1 MTKRSN
7 RTRGNRKLNM
17 GASLRARQM
26 TSPRHTGRGGSQHD
40 VLLPPDL
47 LPDDML
53 LVAENLDLLI
63 TEDEF
68 MMVAEA

>member
-1 MTKRSN
+1 
-7 RTRGNRKLNM
+7 
-17 GASLRARQM
+17 
-26 TSPRHTGRGGSQHD
+26 

-47 LPDDML
+47 LPEDML

>member
-26 TSPRHTGRGGSQHD
+26 TPRHTGRGGSVGD

-47 LPDDML
+47 LPEDIL

-63 TEDEF
+63 TEDDF
-68 MMVAEA
+68 MMVAER

>member
-26 TSPRHTGRGGSQHD
+26 TPPRHTGRGGSVSD

-47 LPDDML
+47 LPDEML

-63 TEDEF
+63 TEDDF
-68 MMVAEA
+68 MMVAE

>member
-26 TSPRHTGRGGSQHD
+26 TPPRHTGRGGSVID

-47 LPDDML
+47 LPEDIL

-63 TEDEF
+63 TEDDL
-68 MMVAEA
+68 MMVAQ

>member
-1 MTKRSN
+1 
-7 RTRGNRKLNM
+7 M

-26 TSPRHTGRGGSQHD
+26 TPPRHTGRGGSGHD

-47 LPDDML
+47 LPEDIL

-63 TEDEF
+63 TEDDF
-68 MMVAEA
+68 MMVAER

>member
-17 GASLRARQM
+17 GAGLRARQM
-26 TSPRHTGRGGSQHD
+26 TPPRHTGRGGSVID

-47 LPDDML
+47 LPEDIL

-63 TEDEF
+63 TEDDL
-68 MMVAEA
+68 MMVAQ